1 MAIIQQL
8 PRGPRVRLTASV
20 SLSIPAW
27 SADLDF
33 WSNAISLEAALTIN
47 RFFACCELNL
57 LPCCNRLTLLFF
69 NPPCTRE
76 IQKLNTIRN
85 PFPQTGKEKKK
96 EQNRKQYLF
105 RKRGQDR
112 RSWNSICRRHFL
124 GFLRWDPQRDFL
136 WRRVDKEVCNEMNAR
151 NKAQI

>member
-96 EQNRKQYLF
+96 SKTESSTCLEREGRIDAVEIAF
-105 RKRGQDR
+105 ADAIFWVFSDGIRRGISYD
-112 RSWNSICRRHFL
+112 
-124 GFLRWDPQRDFL
+124 G
-136 WRRVDKEVCNEMNAR
+136 E
-151 NKAQI
+151 